1 MKKLVTMVVAM
12 MMVVC
17 FALPAM
23 AEGALKIGFIG
34 PLTGAAAV
42 YGTSAKQGGEI
53 AVNEVNALGG
63 PQIEFMTEDDEHDA
77 EKSVNAYNSL
87 MDKGAQLII
96 GCVTTTPCVAV
107 SAVAYD
113 ERDRR

>member
-34 PLTGAAAV
+34 PVSYTHLDV
-42 YGTSAKQGGEI
+42 YKRQ
-53 AVNEVNALGG
+53 
-63 PQIEFMTEDDEHDA
+63 PQWSELQDKVKVVDE
-77 EKSVNAYNSL
+77 
-87 MDKGAQLII
+87 KGAMEGGWWRVPFQ
-96 GCVTTTPCVAV
+96 
-107 SAVAYD
+107 
-113 ERDRR
+113 RDYVVCYHREYEDVYKRQAPKRPGTFLEYML

>member
-34 PLTGAAAV
+34 PLTGAAGV
-42 YGTSAKQGGEI
+42 
-53 AVNEVNALGG
+53 
-63 PQIEFMTEDDEHDA
+63 
-77 EKSVNAYNSL
+77 
-87 MDKGAQLII
+87 
-96 GCVTTTPCVAV
+96 
-107 SAVAYD
+107 
-113 ERDRR
+113 